1 MTAESERKEGEDAL
15 REAAGLISA
24 QEATGFRHG
33 QAQAGRLRMETE
45 IKICP
50 GELDDHRQHAT
61 VQGVA
66 KAYCATCT
74 KLSRIIT
81 VAGFLSAAVLWLQTP
96 ARAAADWT
104 QFTLICSGTGRLS
117 SNDTFTPKNF
127 KAVYLVNPKHK
138 WLRNKAEDSLYK
150 ITSATESLIMAKRAF
165 PTQKLYETI
174 IINRI
179 TGVISLTNRTADG
192 EYFGIGE
199 CKLPK

>member
-1 MTAESERKEGEDAL
+1 
-15 REAAGLISA
+15 
-24 QEATGFRHG
+24 
-33 QAQAGRLRMETE
+33 METK
-45 IKICP
+45 INICP
-50 GELDDHRQHAT
+50 GELADHRQHAT

-66 KAYCATCT
+66 KGYRATCT

-81 VAGFLSAAVLWLQTP
+81 VARILSATVLWLQTP
-96 ARAAADWT
+96 ARAEADWT

-117 SNDTFTPKNF
+117 SNDTFTPKSF
-127 KAVYLVNPKHK
+127 KAIYLVNPKHK
-138 WLRNKAEDSLYK
+138 WLRNEAEGSRYK

-179 TGVISLTNRTADG
+179 TGIISFTNRTADG